1 MKRSIQKTL
10 RAKQVLTSLVVMGAL
25 AASSSSIAA
34 PAPII
39 TQFDIL
45 AVTSGIYNPIL
56 PSPLTPSTA
65 LSMDWDVVYDP
76 WQVKTSGRIHGGGWL
91 AFVART
97 YGYRS
102 SIPTG
107 YYTSAPV
114 VYFGTVN
121 IIDSAT
127 RIVIGFYDE
136 FYCSPCNPGGTFSS
150 TTQSINTGKTWSA
163 WMTVQ

>member
-1 MKRSIQKTL
+1 MQESIQNAL
-10 RAKQVLTSLVVMGAL
+10 RAKQVLMSLAAMGAL
-25 AASSSSIAA
+25 AASANSIAA

-65 LSMDWDVVYDP
+65 LSMDWDIVDTPAQIKV
-76 WQVKTSGRIHGGGWL
+76 SRRMHGGGWL

-97 YGYRS
+97 FGYRS

-114 VYFGTVN
+114 VYFGLVN
-121 IIDSAT
+121 ILDSART
-127 RIVIGFYDE
+127 VIGFYDE
-136 FYCSPCNPGGTFSS
+136 FYS
-150 TTQSINTGKTWSA
+150 
-163 WMTVQ
+163 